1 MIRRAA
7 IFALLVLLTVS
18 ARTVGA
24 MDGNSGSCDGLLQ
37 AAEAAQKLGEGEK
50 AVELFEHAFRVC
62 PKAESLP
69 VEGGARL
76 ANLRGRF
83 LFVER
88 KDAAAAIEVYDEALA
103 WTASKVGLN
112 HPARIDLLEGLA
124 FVIENQ
130 AVQEDVPEEAAA
142 GLERARHLY
151 HEALKIRESAYGAR
165 SLEAVEGWLLLSA
178 AYLNDHPIIAEAHA
192 RRGYEIVEEVA
203 GPYAP
208 SVLDA
213 LSMMMAALEKQGKA
227 REAAELRE
235 RYVTVETKLR
245 QAGKTLDDR

>member
-1 MIRRAA
+1 MILRVA
-7 IFALLVLLTVS
+7 ILGLLVLLTVNG
-18 ARTVGA
+18 RTVGA
-24 MDGNSGSCDGLLQ
+24 MDGNSRSCDGLLQ

-69 VEGGARL
+69 LEEGARL
-76 ANLRGRF
+76 ADLRGRF
-83 LFVER
+83 LFIER
-88 KDAAAAIEVYDEALA
+88 KDAAAAIEVYDDALA

-124 FVIENQ
+124 FVVENQ
-130 AVQEDVPEEAAA
+130 AVQEDEPAEAAA
-142 GLERARHLY
+142 GLERARQLY
-151 HEALKIRESAYGAR
+151 SEALKIRESAYGAR

-192 RRGYEIVEEVA
+192 RRGYAIVEEVA

-208 SVLDA
+208 AALDA
-213 LSMMMAALEKQGKA
+213 LSTMMAALEKQGKA
-227 REAAELRE
+227 QEVAELRE
-235 RYVTVETKLR
+235 RYVIVESKLR
-245 QAGKTLDDR
+245 RAGIREDR